1 MKHKDTLEIAP
12 DALQSTRK
20 PLKEKSNSRI
30 PKKVKQS
37 SKKTVKGRAW
47 DAFSKFI
54 RTRDCLRT
62 TGCPDW
68 GLCITCGKRYHIKLL
83 QAGHFISG
91 RHNANLFSEK
101 GCHAQCYNCNINL
114 RGNTLEYRRKIIE
127 MYGEGFDEVLE
138 KEARVIKKY
147 TLQDLTE
154 LEKCYKMKIETL
166 LAELIDYCKKIQ
178 EKK

>member
-1 MKHKDTLEIAP
+1 MRRKTTIKHTP
-12 DALQSTRK
+12 DALESTRK
-20 PLKEKSNSRI
+20 PLKDKGRVI
-30 PKKVKQS
+30 LPRKVKHP
-37 SKKTVKGRAW
+37 SKSTVKKRAW

-62 TGCPDW
+62 TGCADW

-83 QAGHFISG
+83 QAGHFIPG

-127 MYGEGFDEVLE
+127 MYGDGYDEVLE
-138 KEARVIKKY
+138 TENREIKKY
-147 TLQDLTE
+147 SMEDLQDIAEQYKNKYQE
-154 LEKCYKMKIETL
+154 LL
-166 LAELIDYCKKIQ
+166 KKT
-178 EKK
+178 